1 MFFLTSLQSSTEDP
15 CKTLSIFNVYEC
27 FHDQSL
33 SHMLRSIV
41 TTLVLQSI
49 TDFRLV
55 SIRGHA
61 FVTVSLSN
69 HALGVLLIL
78 QPCFINLPG
87 HILRSPLSTSVSMST
102 STSQTHVTV
111 GSTLFSRC
119 VLRVEYCSTVI
130 NSTHLLTM
138 DVCCLYCLHQALA
151 RS

>member
-1 MFFLTSLQSSTEDP
+1 MFFLTYLQSSTEDP

-49 TDFRLV
+49 TDFQLV

-61 FVTVSLSN
+61 FATVSLSN

-87 HILRSPLSTSVSMST
+87 QILRSLLSTECEHEHEHQQNPCDCGEHAISEVRASGRVLFYSNQLNSFTNNGCLLFVLFASST
-102 STSQTHVTV
+102 
-111 GSTLFSRC
+111 C
-119 VLRVEYCSTVI
+119 
-130 NSTHLLTM
+130 
-138 DVCCLYCLHQALA
+138 
-151 RS
+151 